1 MESEPA
7 KLYVPIPNGKN
18 LMPKMYKLFG
28 RRIGGCFF
36 THKSWH
42 LEEGG
47 YGYAFDRVR
56 EQYPYTY
63 SEVFDAIELP
73 IKYNSHNRYFVDQD
87 ALALRDMRNFVPK
100 KLS

>member
-1 MESEPA
+1 MRDEPA

-18 LMPKMYKLFG
+18 LIPKMYKLYG
-28 RRIGGCFF
+28 RRIEDRFF

-63 SEVFDAIELP
+63 SGVFDAIELP
-73 IKYNSHNRYFVDQD
+73 IKYNRRGRYFVDRD
-87 ALALRDMRNFVPK
+87 AFALMDMRNFVP
-100 KLS
+100 

>member
-1 MESEPA
+1 MVRTLCRRCINCLAEGQKIVFTPLS
-7 KLYVPIPNGKN
+7 LCIN
-18 LMPKMYKLFG
+18 PKTG
-28 RRIGGCFF
+28 
-36 THKSWH
+36 S
-42 LEEGG
+42 
-47 YGYAFDRVR
+47 GYAFDRVR
-56 EQYPYTY
+56 EQYPYAY

>member
-7 KLYVPIPNGKN
+7 KLYVPFPDGKN
-18 LMPKMYKLFG
+18 LIPKMYKLYG
-28 RRIGGCFF
+28 RRIEDRFF
-36 THKSWH
+36 TRKSWH

-47 YGYAFDRVR
+47 YGYTFDKVR

-63 SEVFDAIELP
+63 SGVFEAIELP
-73 IKYNSHNRYFVDQD
+73 IKYNRRGRYFVDQD
-87 ALALRDMRNFVPK
+87 ALALMDMRNFVPK